1 MSSPVSPGDL
11 PAPES
16 SLDWDDLSAL
26 DRIVAI
32 YQVGANTVVAET
44 IEGREIRVTAMFDR
58 RAGRYVADFER
69 RCAVMGDGTKIRVWA
84 QTNAYPPCASADL
97 VSCLEA
103 ALLEVDRMPVY

>member
-32 YQVGANTVVAET
+32 YQVGANTVVVET
-44 IEGREIRVTAMFDR
+44 TEGREIRVTAWFDR
-58 RAGRYVADFER
+58 RGRRYVADFER
-69 RCAVMGDGTKIRVWA
+69 RCAVMNAGTQMRVWA
-84 QTNAYPPCASADL
+84 QTHAYPPCASLDL
-97 VSCLEA
+97 VGCLEA
-103 ALLEVDRMPVY
+103 AILEVDRMPVY